1 MLNLIK
7 MDLYRLFR
15 TKSFWIMIAVTIFV
29 AFFSVFMTN
38 FELTSKQDTVIDM
51 ANASVSDVPPEEAD
65 VTFGV
70 YVDTNPEWADR
81 IDFTDLVN
89 SNICG
94 QLLAI
99 LCVIFPPIFVN
110 GEQKNGYIK
119 NIAGHYHNRG
129 ILVLSKLVAVAVQVL
144 VIFAVFFISAAIM
157 GRICWGDNL
166 VFDDIGGFA
175 KISSVHF
182 LLHYAFAALVTA
194 ITILMRGSGLG
205 ITFGVLST
213 TGVTT
218 LLYAFTDII
227 IHKCGVSDEFS
238 ISRYFIESCIGIVGT
253 DLSGGDLT
261 RVIAVGAVFLTASA
275 LISMT
280 VMQKRDI
287 R

>member
-205 ITFGVLST
+205 ITYGVLSS
-213 TGVTT
+213 TGITA

>member
-15 TKSFWIMIAVTIFV
+15 TKSFWIMIAVTIFL

-38 FELTSKQDTVIDM
+38 FELTSQQDTVIDM

-65 VTFGV
+65 ITFGV
-70 YVDTNPEWADR
+70 YVDTKPEWADR

-205 ITFGVLST
+205 ITYGVLSS
-213 TGVTT
+213 TGITA